1 MIGRAAGWRR
11 FFAYRPALVGSIFLL
26 TVLAMALIADLA
38 YPRNPLHIVGPPELW
53 PFRNSA
59 HPLGTDAVG
68 RDIAAIIVHGARAAL
83 AVGLLA
89 TAVSVLAGIA
99 IGAVGGYFG
108 GLVDELSNRLTE
120 VFQTIPHIIFVLA
133 VVTVFGA
140 SMTVVVL
147 AIGLTNWTSVAR
159 VTRAEYLSW
168 RERDFVQ
175 AGHAMGMTDARII
188 LREIL
193 PNALPPIVVLVSF
206 TVASAILFEAML
218 AFLGFSDPDLASW
231 GRLIGEGRQSLRTSW
246 YISAIPGVAI
256 MLAVMALNFIGDGL
270 NDALDPRGRRQ

>member
-1 MIGRAAGWRR
+1 MRPGLRR
-11 FFAYRPALVGSIFLL
+11 FLAYRPALVGVVFLL
-26 TVLAMALIADLA
+26 VVVVMALIAQFA

-53 PFRNSA
+53 PFRSAA

-83 AVGLLA
+83 AVGVLA
-89 TAVSVLAGIA
+89 TLVSVIVGISV
-99 IGAVGGYFG
+99 GALGGYFG
-108 GLVDELSNRLTE
+108 GIVDEMTTRMTE

-140 SMTVVVL
+140 SLTVVVL

-159 VTRAEYLSW
+159 VTRAEYLTW
-168 RERDFVQ
+168 RERDFVV
-175 AGHAMGMTDARII
+175 AGHAMGMSDARIMM
-188 LREIL
+188 REIL

-206 TVASAILFEAML
+206 TVAAAIMFEAML

-246 YISAIPGVAI
+246 YISAIPGVVI
-256 MLAVMALNFIGDGL
+256 MLAVMALNFVGDGL

>member
-1 MIGRAAGWRR
+1 MSPALRR
-11 FFAYRPALVGSIFLL
+11 FASYRPALLGVLFLFGI
-26 TVLAMALIADLA
+26 VVMALIAELA
-38 YPRNPLHIVGPPELW
+38 YPRNPLHIVGPPEIW
-53 PFRNSA
+53 PLKHSA

-89 TAVSVLAGIA
+89 TLVSVIVGISV
-99 IGAVGGYFG
+99 GALGGYFG
-108 GLVDELSNRLTE
+108 GWVDEATTRVTE

-168 RERDFVQ
+168 RERDFVI
-175 AGHAMGMTDARII
+175 AGHAMGMSDWRII
-188 LREIL
+188 VREIL

-206 TVASAILFEAML
+206 TVAAAILFEAML
-218 AFLGFSDPDLASW
+218 AFLGFSDPDVASW

-246 YISAIPGVAI
+246 YISAIPGVVI

>member
-1 MIGRAAGWRR
+1 
-11 FFAYRPALVGSIFLL
+11 
-26 TVLAMALIADLA
+26 
-38 YPRNPLHIVGPPELW
+38 
-53 PFRNSA
+53 
-59 HPLGTDAVG
+59 
-68 RDIAAIIVHGARAAL
+68 
-83 AVGLLA
+83 
-89 TAVSVLAGIA
+89 
-99 IGAVGGYFG
+99 
-108 GLVDELSNRLTE
+108 
-120 VFQTIPHIIFVLA
+120 
-133 VVTVFGA
+133 
-140 SMTVVVL
+140 MTVVVL

-175 AGHAMGMTDARII
+175 AGHAMGMSDLRII

-246 YISAIPGVAI
+246 YISAIPGLVI

>member
-1 MIGRAAGWRR
+1 MTPALRR
-11 FFAYRPALVGSIFLL
+11 FVSYRPALIGVLFLL
-26 TVLAMALIADLA
+26 AVVAMALIADFA

-53 PFRNSA
+53 PFANA
-59 HPLGTDAVG
+59 VHPLGTDAVG

-83 AVGLLA
+83 AVGVLA
-89 TAVSVLAGIA
+89 TLVSVVVGIS
-99 IGAVGGYFG
+99 IGAAGGYFG
-108 GLVDELSNRLTE
+108 GLVDEVTTRFTE

-168 RERDFVQ
+168 RERDFVV
-175 AGHAMGMTDARII
+175 AGHAMGMSDLRII
-188 LREIL
+188 VREIL

-206 TVASAILFEAML
+206 TVAAAILFEAML
-218 AFLGFSDPDLASW
+218 AFLGFSDPDVASW

-246 YISAIPGVAI
+246 YISAIPGLVI
-256 MLAVMALNFIGDGL
+256 MLAVIALNFIGDGL